1 MEDYR
6 PNSHRFK
13 EEQKSTPEKK
23 VEKVVSGT
31 VTTKKKNRLADI
43 FISED
48 IHSVKNY
55 IVMDV
60 LIPAVKD
67 AIEDIITNGI
77 RMILRGDTAAPR
89 SKNGAHY
96 ISYNKYSSDRRDDDR
111 RYDTN
116 RTRSGYSYDDVKLE
130 SRGEAERVLTHMDDL
145 IETYGHVTVADLYD
159 LVGVS
164 GSYTDNKYGWT
175 NIRNAEAVRVRDGK
189 YVLKLP
195 KAIPID

>member
-1 MEDYR
+1 MEEYR

-13 EEQKSTPEKK
+13 EEQKNPPEKK

-31 VTTKKKNRLADI
+31 VTTKKKNKFADI

-77 RMILRGDTAAPR
+77 RMILRGESAAPR
-89 SKNGAHY
+89 SKSGVTY
-96 ISYNKYSSDRRDDDR
+96 ISYNKYSGNNRDGER
-111 RYDTN
+111 RYDNN
-116 RTRSGYSYDDVKLE
+116 RTRSGYAYDDVKLE
-130 SRGEAERVLTHMDDL
+130 TRGEAEAVLTHMDDL

-159 LVGVS
+159 LVGIS

-175 NIRNAEAVRVRDGK
+175 NIRNAEPVRVRDG
-189 YVLKLP
+189 YILKLP
-195 KAIPID
+195 KALPID

>member
-13 EEQKSTPEKK
+13 EEQKNLPEKK

-31 VTTKKKNRLADI
+31 VTTKKKNRFADV

-60 LIPAVKD
+60 LIPAIKD

-77 RMILRGDTAAPR
+77 RMILRGDTAAPK
-89 SKNGAHY
+89 SKSGASY
-96 ISYNKYSSDRRDDDR
+96 ISYNKYSSDRREDR
-111 RYDTN
+111 RYDPN

-130 SRGEAERVLTHMDDL
+130 SRGEAERVLNHMDDL

-159 LVGVS
+159 LVGIS
-164 GSYTDNKYGWT
+164 GNYTDNKYGWT
-175 NIRNAEAVRVRDGK
+175 NLSSAEPVRVRDG
-189 YVLKLP
+189 YILRLP
-195 KAIPID
+195 KALPIDN

>member
-13 EEQKSTPEKK
+13 EEQKNLPEKK

-31 VTTKKKNRLADI
+31 VTTKKKSKLADV

-60 LIPAVKD
+60 LIPAIKD

-77 RMILRGDTAAPR
+77 RMILRGDTAPK
-89 SKNGAHY
+89 SKSGTSY
-96 ISYNKYSSDRRDDDR
+96 ISYNKYSSDRRDDR
-111 RYDTN
+111 RYDSN

-130 SRGEAERVLTHMDDL
+130 SRGEAERVLSHMDDL

-159 LVGVS
+159 LVGIS
-164 GSYTDNKYGWT
+164 GNYTDNKYGWT
-175 NIRNAEAVRVRDGK
+175 NISNAEPVRVRDG
-189 YVLKLP
+189 YILRLP
-195 KAIPID
+195 KALPIDN